1 MVALS
6 ANKYYQNNQ
15 ISTAGRGSLLIMV
28 YDGAIRFLIEGKN
41 AMLSKQLEE
50 QNRNLTKAQTL
61 ITELMTTLDHSVS
74 PELARNLEKLYM
86 YILDKLVDAN
96 VYDKPEN
103 IDEVIILLKDLRDA
117 WAEADQMTRRQD
129 NHSTATIG
137 GRG

>member
-1 MVALS
+1 MMVALS
-6 ANKYYQNNQ
+6 ANKYYQTNQ

-41 AMLSKQLEE
+41 AMNNKRIEE

-61 ITELMTTLDHSVS
+61 ITELMTTLDHSIN

-86 YILDKLVDAN
+86 YMLDKLVDAN
-96 VYDKPEN
+96 VYDKVEN

-117 WAEADQMTRRQD
+117 WSEADQMTRRQET
-129 NHSTATIG
+129 NAATIG

>member
-15 ISTAGRGSLLIMV
+15 VSTAGRGSLLIMV

-41 AMLSKQLEE
+41 AMTAKQIEE

-61 ITELMTTLDHSVS
+61 ITELMTTLDHTIN
-74 PELARNLEKLYM
+74 PELARNLEKLYLYM
-86 YILDKLVDAN
+86 LDKLVDAN
-96 VYDKPEN
+96 VYDKIEY
-103 IDEVIILLKDLRDA
+103 IDEVILLLKDLRDA
-117 WAEADQMTRRQD
+117 WSEADQMTRRQE
-129 NHSTATIG
+129 NNAATIG